1 MDRKIKNLKKNNLLI
16 FFSLILAT
24 VIITIIFFGI
34 PTIMSNITTGLTRIQ
49 LLLVTFVIQVVGA
62 LLICTG
68 FIFIAVK
75 ITE

>member
-1 MDRKIKNLKKNNLLI
+1 MDRSIKNLKKNNLLI
-16 FFSLILAT
+16 FFSLIFAT
-24 VIITIIFFGI
+24 VIITIIFFVI

-49 LLLVTFVIQVVGA
+49 LLLVPFVIQVVGA
-62 LLICTG
+62 LLICTA

>member
-1 MDRKIKNLKKNNLLI
+1 MDRSIKNLKKNNLLI

-24 VIITIIFFGI
+24 VLITIIFFGI
-34 PTIMSNITTGLTRIQ
+34 PTLMNIFTTGLNRIP
-49 LLLVTFVIQVVGA
+49 LLLVTLVIQVVGA
-62 LLICTG
+62 LLICTA